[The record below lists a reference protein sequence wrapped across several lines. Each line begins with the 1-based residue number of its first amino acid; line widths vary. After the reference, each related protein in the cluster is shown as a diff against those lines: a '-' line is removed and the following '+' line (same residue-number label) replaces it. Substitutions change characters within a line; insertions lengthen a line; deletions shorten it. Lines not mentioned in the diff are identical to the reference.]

1 LPVNDPLFALSPC
14 FRIHRL
20 KLAKTPELVCNYFDN
35 VRLRRIF
42 TLFLQ
47 PAGGRAGTIDEVLG
61 HQLSG

>member
-1 LPVNDPLFALSPC
+1 MNPKIGGFGSSGQLSLMAHIQ
-14 FRIHRL
+14 R
-20 KLAKTPELVCNYFDN
+20 KYFDN